1 VVTAQIRHGAPTV
14 MAAHALDRAA
24 HPIKREPIEP
34 RLTLGRALGY
44 LFGGFALVIVAY
56 LFAFFAAAL
65 S

>member
-1 VVTAQIRHGAPTV
+1 

>member
-1 VVTAQIRHGAPTV
+1 MTAQIRHGAPTV

-44 LFGGFALVIVAY
+44 LFGGLAMVAILYAL
-56 LFAFFAAAL
+56 AFLMAGGA
-65 S
+65 